1 MELVLD
7 TLSALG
13 RADRQAGK
21 EAAVAGG
28 QAPLREAAAA
38 RRKGQK
44 RQLLFTYQLH
54 GGVVATLCEVLGC
67 FPGVKGDLGSGNRED
82 NSGV

>member
-1 MELVLD
+1 MELVVD

-13 RADRQAGK
+13 QSNRQAGK

-28 QAPLREAAAA
+28 QAPLREAAV

-44 RQLLFTYQLH
+44 RQLSFMYELH
-54 GGVVATLCEVLGC
+54 GGVIVTLSEILLC
-67 FPGVKGDLGSGNRED
+67 FPRVKGDLGSGNHEES
-82 NSGV
+82 SGV